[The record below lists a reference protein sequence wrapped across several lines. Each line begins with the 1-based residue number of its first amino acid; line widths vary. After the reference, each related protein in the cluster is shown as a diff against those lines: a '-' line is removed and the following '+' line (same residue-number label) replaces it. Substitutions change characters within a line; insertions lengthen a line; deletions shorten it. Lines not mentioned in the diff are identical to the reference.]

1 VLLQVLFHAVIARER
16 GAFDIDDVAR
26 VMTEKLVRRHP
37 HVFGDVEVGSAE
49 EVKRNWDRIKEEE
62 SGEPADSV
70 LDGVPVSIPSLQRA
84 SKIQNRAAKVGFD
97 WDSADQV
104 MPKITEE
111 LGELEEAMGGNGEVV
126 DELGDLVFSVVN
138 LSRHLGV
145 DPEIA
150 LRRATDRFE
159 TRFRRME
166 SQGPLRDLSLDE
178 LNDRWEAAKTVD
190 HS

>member
-1 VLLQVLFHAVIARER
+1 
-16 GAFDIDDVAR
+16 
-26 VMTEKLVRRHP
+26 
-37 HVFGDVEVGSAE
+37 
-49 EVKRNWDRIKEEE
+49 
-62 SGEPADSV
+62 
-70 LDGVPVSIPSLQRA
+70 
-84 SKIQNRAAKVGFD
+84 
-97 WDSADQV
+97 
-104 MPKITEE
+104 
-111 LGELEEAMGGNGEVV
+111 EAMGGNGEVV

-178 LNDRWEAAKTVD
+178 LNDRWEAAKVVELP
-190 HS
+190 

>member
-1 VLLQVLFHAVIARER
+1 
-16 GAFDIDDVAR
+16 
-26 VMTEKLVRRHP
+26 MTEKLVRRHP

-49 EVKRNWDRIKEEE
+49 EVKRNWDRIKTEE

-70 LDGVPVSIPSLQRA
+70 LDGVPVSIPGLQRA

-178 LNDRWEAAKTVD
+178 LNDRWEAAKVVELP
-190 HS
+190 